1 MIQDKKSLLKT
12 DDSLVIRFGLGVLIT
27 VFVIF
32 GGWMAFA
39 PLASSSLPETRSCP
53 YLVAHGAAVLS
64 PASQLS
70 PPSRVP

>member
-32 GGWMAFA
+32 GG
-39 PLASSSLPETRSCP
+39 
-53 YLVAHGAAVLS
+53 
-64 PASQLS
+64 
-70 PPSRVP
+70 